1 MHTAASKGSF
11 IIILLFCLVIFVQ
24 ASIAED
30 LHVENR
36 VVSPDNK
43 EIWIFGAGN
52 PDQAKVTLS
61 LQDLA
66 KLPSSP
72 VDIVLA
78 IDGSLSLE
86 REGSNSTDPTRQR
99 VVAAQHFVSS
109 LDKAS
114 GDRVGVIHWNDR
126 IIGTPLDL
134 TNDFDTV
141 NAYLNKSDS
150 NGDTNITLALKSSWE
165 LLKHANSTSKKV
177 IIIFTDGND
186 TRSSPDMISSIAD
199 KIKASGIEIYPLSL
213 KNSDNET
220 LQLLGTPTYAANAGE
235 LASKFNEIN
244 NKIFASLQDVAV
256 RYAVPKDLEFF
267 GESEPVEEPSSANG
281 YVMTWNITSMNTGE
295 FKNLTFYLR
304 SNVKGDYELAET
316 AKSSISFKRADGA
329 ATSSATIPI
338 ESLEV
343 INPEK
348 FYYYGA
354 GLGDSNQ
361 SEIDPKEPNHRVIV
375 TKGIVQPAEEGDGCQ
390 DIVICVKTPP
400 VNFNTNAVFALD
412 STGSAKQDLYSDPM
426 LQGIGDSVL
435 GHPTMNYARVDWDDN
450 QPKNFKSPE
459 VISKFPKQSG
469 IDYSGDF
476 RFGSQWPTERDI
488 LLGLLK
494 VPGLVVPPG
503 WAASGKFTEPLS
515 SFEEEATTYD
525 QGLEEAVNRLSNLK
539 NHSSKFIQRTTAWQ
553 VVFVAGK
560 SEYMPSSDLNKIINR
575 ARSNGINISVIGINI
590 GDSYPVTEHEKVD
603 LRSMAK
609 GTNKNPAVDINLD
622 VPIDKVEI
630 KARSDKILD
639 SHINGLKSTPIIENI
654 EINETIY
661 RYLDPVSSTPG
672 WSRKT
677 LNPDGTTTLYYRL
690 GDLLQ
695 DSMTCITIHT
705 RLNFTDLPV
714 DVSGRRQA
722 RKEVD
727 YRAFD
732 TTPISSVTYETKLAD
747 DPTGD
752 IWLPE
757 GNLSIRCGSPC
768 SPSTSVMQI
777 PVANTSNINTS
788 TESEKIPAKKQPG
801 FGTLASILGL
811 MAMAFAAKRNRGG

>member
-1 MHTAASKGSF
+1 M
-11 IIILLFCLVIFVQ
+11 
-24 ASIAED
+24 
-30 LHVENR
+30 
-36 VVSPDNK
+36 
-43 EIWIFGAGN
+43 
-52 PDQAKVTLS
+52 
-61 LQDLA
+61 
-66 KLPSSP
+66 
-72 VDIVLA
+72 
-78 IDGSLSLE
+78 
-86 REGSNSTDPTRQR
+86 
-99 VVAAQHFVSS
+99 
-109 LDKAS
+109 
-114 GDRVGVIHWNDR
+114 
-126 IIGTPLDL
+126 
-134 TNDFDTV
+134 
-141 NAYLNKSDS
+141 
-150 NGDTNITLALKSSWE
+150 
-165 LLKHANSTSKKV
+165 
-177 IIIFTDGND
+177 
-186 TRSSPDMISSIAD
+186 
-199 KIKASGIEIYPLSL
+199 
-213 KNSDNET
+213 
-220 LQLLGTPTYAANAGE
+220 
-235 LASKFNEIN
+235 
-244 NKIFASLQDVAV
+244 
-256 RYAVPKDLEFF
+256 
-267 GESEPVEEPSSANG
+267 
-281 YVMTWNITSMNTGE
+281 
-295 FKNLTFYLR
+295 
-304 SNVKGDYELAET
+304 
-316 AKSSISFKRADGA
+316 
-329 ATSSATIPI
+329 
-338 ESLEV
+338 
-343 INPEK
+343 
-348 FYYYGA
+348 
-354 GLGDSNQ
+354 GDSNQ
-361 SEIDPKEPNHRVIV
+361 SEIDPNEPNHRVIV